1 MTFSSK
7 AKPQARRTA
16 VGATGALL
24 ATILGALALGSIA
37 ACGGSTTQLEPFLPG
52 RLLVFGDDTSALTQT
67 GRKYGVNAVN
77 ATGGL
82 DCASEPIWVQAVAA
96 SYGFEFAECNPTATE
111 PKAFMRAFAGA
122 KVGDVAAQVEAQV
135 AAGGFRAND
144 LATVLGGS
152 NDILELYAQYPSR
165 SVDSLL
171 AESSLRGQ
179 QLAGVVNRLVGLGVK
194 VVVSDLPDIGLSPYA
209 RAQQALDPNGLNRAG
224 LISRMVTAFNQQLGV
239 KVLLDGRFVGLAQ
252 TELRF
257 KVIGTAPGAFGF
269 GNISDALCLTPLP
282 NCTTST
288 LVTGGNTASYLWADD
303 TRLSPGGHSQLASL
317 AIDRAQRNPF

>member
-7 AKPQARRTA
+7 AKPQGRSAA
-16 VGATGALL
+16 VAFL
-24 ATILGALALGSIA
+24 ATILGALSLGLIA
-37 ACGGSTTQLEPFLPG
+37 ACGGSTSQVEVFRPG
-52 RLLVFGDDTSALTQT
+52 RLLAFGDDTSTLTQT
-67 GRKYGVNAVN
+67 GRKYGVNALN
-77 ATGGL
+77 ASSGGV
-82 DCASEPIWVQAVAA
+82 DCSSEPIWVQSVAA
-96 SYGFEFAECNPTATE
+96 SYGFAFAECNPTSIE
-111 PKAFMRAFAGA
+111 PKAFMRAFPGA
-122 KVGDVAAQVEAQV
+122 KVDDVAAQVEAQV

-144 LATVLGGS
+144 LATVLAGS

-179 QLAGVVNRLVGLGVK
+179 QLAAVVNRLVALGVK
-194 VVVSDLPDIGLSPYA
+194 VVVSDLPDLGLSPYA
-209 RAQQALDPNGLNRAG
+209 RAQQALDPSGLNRAD
-224 LISRMVTAFNQQLGV
+224 LISRMVSAFNQQLGV

-257 KVIGTAPGAFGF
+257 KAIGTAPGAFGF
-269 GNISDALCLTPLP
+269 NNISEGLCLSPVPT
-282 NCTTST
+282 CTTATLLTGST
-288 LVTGGNTASYLWADD
+288 TTGYLWADD